1 VLANDELA
9 VIFYRSWTRIECS
22 RNGGDPWEAARRAV
36 DKCGAMNNK
45 ADPIAYRAY
54 LNRDRLI
61 YLTHPDVTVARQV
74 CDAFVTRGF
83 QVSIMPDS
91 ATLDQMADLR
101 RPDLVILPMACDGA
115 GLTSTLNIIASLR
128 EKQLGIHSFV
138 LAPAQ
143 LRAEPVVAAVRHGAS
158 AVFSPPYESLE
169 ILRAAEDLFRAD
181 LRLERRE
188 DGGDEVTVGGFGAL
202 THREREVL
210 RHVVRGET
218 NKEIAANLGLSY
230 RTVEVH
236 RRHIMEKVG
245 ARNAAELVRLAI
257 ES

>member
-1 VLANDELA
+1 
-9 VIFYRSWTRIECS
+9 
-22 RNGGDPWEAARRAV
+22 
-36 DKCGAMNNK
+36 MNSK
-45 ADPIAYRAY
+45 SDPIAYRAY

-61 YLTHPDVTVARQV
+61 YLTHPDVAVTRQI

-83 QVSIMPDS
+83 QVSTVPDTT
-91 ATLDQMADLR
+91 TLDRMASLR
-101 RPDLVILPMACDGA
+101 RPDLVILPMETDEA
-115 GLTSTLNIIASLR
+115 GLAATLNIVDSLR
-128 EKQLGIHSFV
+128 EKQLGIHLFL
-138 LAPAQ
+138 LAPPQ
-143 LRAEPVVAAVRHGAS
+143 VRAEPVVAAVRHGAS
-158 AVFSPPYESLE
+158 AVFSPPYELVE
-169 ILRAAEDLFRAD
+169 ILQAAEDLFRVD
-181 LRLERRE
+181 LRLERRQ

-218 NKEIAANLGLSY
+218 NKEIAAHLGLSY

>member
-1 VLANDELA
+1 M
-9 VIFYRSWTRIECS
+9 T
-22 RNGGDPWEAARRAV
+22 P
-36 DKCGAMNNK
+36 K
-45 ADPIAYRAY
+45 ADAIAYRPY

-61 YLTHPDVTVARQV
+61 YLTHADVTVARQI
-74 CDAFVTRGF
+74 CDAFVTQGF
-83 QVSIMPDS
+83 QVSILPDS
-91 ATLDQMADLR
+91 ATLDHMAGLR
-101 RPDLVILPMACDGA
+101 RPDLAILPMELDEA
-115 GLTSTLNIIASLR
+115 GLLETLNIIDSLR
-128 EKQLGIHSFV
+128 EKQLGIHSFL
-138 LAPAQ
+138 LAPPE

-158 AVFSPPYESLE
+158 AVFSPPYQVVE
-169 ILRAAEDLFRAD
+169 ILKAAEDLFRAD
-181 LRLERRE
+181 LRLERRD

-210 RHVVRGET
+210 RHVVGGET
-218 NKEIAANLGLSY
+218 NKEIAAQLGLSY